1 MTWSKLSSTGVS
13 RSNSDTSTM
22 SLPLSGLISLIV
34 PGRPANEP
42 SLIVIVSPASKS
54 ISAGIERAV
63 FAEVDLDL
71 ELLGRGLGDLHG
83 RLQHVEGLVE
93 AQRRRVVGVA
103 HEARDAGRVAHDGPA
118 VLVEVHADEHVA
130 GDAHAVDELPL
141 AVLDL
146 DHVLHGDLHLVD
158 ALLHVHGDAAVL
170 DVRLHALLEARV
182 GVHDV
187 PLAGLDAQ
195 LALELVVGVDLGGL
209 LLGVLGGIL
218 FGLVLGRLGGGLGL
232 LGGVD
237 VEGVLDDRVGLGVGG
252 GLERVEQV
260 GEVGLVLVHD
270 VHRGVLGGVGRVLVG
285 LEGVALL
292 RLVLLGGLLGSHWI
306 SFRWQYWAGAA
317 GGAIRGRG
325 ANRP

>member
-1 MTWSKLSSTGVS
+1 M
-13 RSNSDTSTM
+13 
-22 SLPLSGLISLIV
+22 
-34 PGRPANEP
+34 
-42 SLIVIVSPASKS
+42 
-54 ISAGIERAV
+54 
-63 FAEVDLDL
+63 
-71 ELLGRGLGDLHG
+71 
-83 RLQHVEGLVE
+83 
-93 AQRRRVVGVA
+93 
-103 HEARDAGRVAHDGPA
+103 
-118 VLVEVHADEHVA
+118 
-130 GDAHAVDELPL
+130 
-141 AVLDL
+141 
-146 DHVLHGDLHLVD
+146 D

-182 GVHDV
+182 RVHDV

-209 LLGVLGGIL
+209 LLGVLGGVL

-252 GLERVEQV
+252 GRERVEQV

-292 RLVLLGGLLGSHWI
+292 RLVLLGGLLGSGREVDVAAVVVGHWI